1 MKVIIPRV
9 PSATTKHEVRDLVE
23 NLLSKRLHIPFTPVP
38 EVSRCNVMSIEAR
51 NGERDCHGLVTIQPE
66 KAAKWLIHHF
76 KDQSLHKKRVFAR
89 EYVVRKSE
97 EGAFDAESDR
107 RRADLQITKVEE
119 PKVEIQGMR
128 QFVKEYH

>member
-1 MKVIIPRV
+1 MAV
-9 PSATTKHEVRDLVE
+9 DL
-23 NLLSKRLHIPFTPVP
+23 I
-38 EVSRCNVMSIEAR
+38 
-51 NGERDCHGLVTIQPE
+51 
-66 KAAKWLIHHF
+66 
-76 KDQSLHKKRVFAR
+76 FAR